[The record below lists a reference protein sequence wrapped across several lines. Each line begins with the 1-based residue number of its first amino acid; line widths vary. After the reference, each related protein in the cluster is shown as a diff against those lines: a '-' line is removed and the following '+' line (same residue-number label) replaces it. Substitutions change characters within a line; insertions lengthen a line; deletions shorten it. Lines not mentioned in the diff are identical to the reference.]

1 MDEQLR
7 QMQTALVARMRELGA
22 GPTDERVRPLIN
34 QMQALLQQR
43 VAAGMA
49 DGTVVQFGHT
59 GANAAL
65 SAAESPSTNKNSDY
79 PLRQPIADLVDAYL
93 KIARPAS
100 PFASAAALKTCEEG
114 RRILALA
121 PADK

>member
-1 MDEQLR
+1 MDDQLR

-34 QMQALLQQR
+34 EMQALMQQR
-43 VAAGMA
+43 VAAAMA
-49 DGTVVQFGHT
+49 DGRVVQF

-65 SAAESPSTNKNSDY
+65 SVGESPSTNANSDY
-79 PLRQPIADLVDAYL
+79 PLQRPIAALVDAYL

-100 PFASAAALKTCEEG
+100 PFLASGPQT
-114 RRILALA
+114 R
-121 PADK
+121 